1 MSLSLFR
8 MPLPRA
14 LAWAALIIGAAIVV
28 IDPLPG
34 TEGRV
39 LGLAVAFIGLWATA
53 VIPEPMT
60 AVFFFTTAM
69 LLKAA
74 PAGTVFGG
82 FSSAALWLIFGGLI
96 MGIAFRSTG
105 LGERLGAR
113 LSHAFGSSYW
123 GVISGVTLVGLA
135 LGFLM
140 PSSMG
145 RAIMLMP
152 IAVGLAERYGFA
164 PGTNGR
170 IGVVLAAAFGC
181 HVPTFSI
188 LPANL
193 PNLVL
198 VGAAE
203 TLWHYTPHYGEYF
216 LLHFP
221 ILGFLKTAIM
231 IPLIVWLWPDTPQPE
246 AATRPLG
253 PMKRQEGQLALLL
266 ACALVLWATDFLHHV
281 SPAWISMAAGALL
294 LLPGIGLVDRKA
306 FNEQINYGSMFY
318 VAAIMGLGAIVD
330 QSGLGARLAHAVL
343 DVLPLSP
350 GHAATNFASLSVLS
364 TLVSLLT
371 TLPGAPA
378 VLTPMAGQMAEAS
391 GMSVEAVLMSQVL
404 GFSNPIMP
412 YQSAPMVVA
421 MQLGGERLGPA
432 QTLCLWLAGITIL
445 VLLPLDFLWWRL
457 LGWI

>member
-1 MSLSLFR
+1 MSLSLSR
-8 MPLPRA
+8 MPLPRI
-14 LAWAALIIGAAIVV
+14 LAWIAVIAGAVIV
-28 IDPLPG
+28 ILDPLPG

-39 LGLAVAFIGLWATA
+39 LGLSVAFIGLWATG
-53 VIPEPMT
+53 VIAEPIT
-60 AVFFFTTAM
+60 AVFFFTMAM

-74 PAGTVFGG
+74 PSSVVFGG
-82 FSSAALWLIFGGLI
+82 FQSAALWLVFGGLV
-96 MGIAFRSTG
+96 MGVAVRTTG

-123 GVISGVTLVGLA
+123 GVITGVTLVGVA
-135 LGFLM
+135 MGFLM

-145 RAIMLMP
+145 RAILLMP
-152 IAVGLAERYGFA
+152 IAVGLAERYGFE
-164 PGTNGR
+164 PGSNGR
-170 IGVVLAAAFGC
+170 LGVVLAAAFGC

-198 VGAAE
+198 VGASE
-203 TLWHYTPHYGEYF
+203 TLWHYTPSYGAYL

-221 ILGFLKTAIM
+221 VLGFLKTAIM
-231 IPLIVWLWPDTPQPE
+231 IPLIVKLWPDTPKPE
-246 AATRPLG
+246 MAGRPLG

-266 ACALVLWATDFLHHV
+266 AAALVLWATDFIHHV
-281 SPAWISMAAGALL
+281 SPAWVSMAAGALL
-294 LLPGIGLVDRKA
+294 LLPGIGMVDRKA
-306 FNEQINYGSMFY
+306 FNEQINFGSMFY
-318 VAAIMGLGAIVD
+318 VAGIMGLGAIVD
-330 QSGLGARLAHAVL
+330 QSGLGARLAGAIL
-343 DVLPLSP
+343 EVLPLAP
-350 GHAATNFASLSVLS
+350 GHQATNFTALAVLS
-364 TLVSLLT
+364 TVVSVVT

-391 GMSVEAVLMSQVL
+391 GLPVEAVLMSQVL
-404 GFSNPIMP
+404 GFSNPILP

-432 QTLCLWLAGITIL
+432 QKLCLWLAGIT
-445 VLLPLDFLWWRL
+445 VVFLLPLNYLWWRL

>member
-1 MSLSLFR
+1 MTLSLSR
-8 MPLPRA
+8 MPLPRI
-14 LAWAALIIGAAIVV
+14 LAWIAVAVGTAIVV
-28 IDPLPG
+28 MDPLPG
-34 TEGRV
+34 NEGRV
-39 LGLAVAFIGLWATA
+39 LGLSVAFIGLWATA
-53 VIPEPMT
+53 VMPEPIT
-60 AVFFFTTAM
+60 AVFFFTMAM

-74 PAGTVFGG
+74 PSSVVFGG
-82 FSSAALWLIFGGLI
+82 FQSAALWLVFGGLV
-96 MGIAFRSTG
+96 MGVAVRSTG

-123 GVISGVTLVGLA
+123 GVITGVTLVGVA
-135 LGFLM
+135 MGFLM

-145 RAIMLMP
+145 RAILLMP
-152 IAVGLAERYGFA
+152 IAVGLAERHGFE
-164 PGTNGR
+164 PGSNGR
-170 IGVVLAAAFGC
+170 LGVVLAAAFGC

-198 VGAAE
+198 VGASE
-203 TLWHYTPHYGEYF
+203 TLWHYTPSYGGYL

-221 ILGFLKTAIM
+221 VLGFLKTAIM
-231 IPLIVWLWPDTPQPE
+231 IPLIVKLWPDTPKPE
-246 AATRPLG
+246 AAGRPLG

-266 ACALVLWATDFLHHV
+266 AAALVLWATDFLHHV

-306 FNEQINYGSMFY
+306 FNEQINFGSMFY
-318 VAAIMGLGAIVD
+318 VAGIMGLGAVVD
-330 QSGLGARLAHAVL
+330 QSGLGARLARSIL
-343 DVLPLSP
+343 EVLPLAP
-350 GHAATNFASLSVLS
+350 GHQATNFTALAVLS
-364 TLVSLLT
+364 TVVSVVT

-391 GMSVEAVLMSQVL
+391 GLSVEAVLMSQVL
-404 GFSNPIMP
+404 GFSNPILP

-432 QTLCLWLAGITIL
+432 QKLCLWLAGITVAI
-445 VLLPLDFLWWRL
+445 LLPLNFLWWRL